1 MVWII
6 GALCLILFGAGIGV
20 IGLSLNML
28 GYAIVGG
35 IMVLAGIFLLLSIW
49 SSMVVIEEQDGP
61 EQGALDM
68 MRARFA

>member
-35 IMVLAGIFLLLSIW
+35 IMVLAGIFLLLSIGRNGRYW
-49 SSMVVIEEQDGP
+49 
-61 EQGALDM
+61 GAK
-68 MRARFA
+68 RP